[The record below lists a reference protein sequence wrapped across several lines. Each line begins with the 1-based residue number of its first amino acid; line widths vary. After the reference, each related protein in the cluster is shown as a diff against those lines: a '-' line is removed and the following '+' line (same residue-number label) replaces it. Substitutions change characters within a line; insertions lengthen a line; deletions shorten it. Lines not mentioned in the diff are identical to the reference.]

1 MLCKILD
8 EIFQHFFVYFSLS
21 HTQKDVNHLKRT
33 AEETDHK
40 IDATF
45 LTTFYEKYFKN
56 IIFNNDNVGEF
67 LKM

>member
-1 MLCKILD
+1 MK
-8 EIFQHFFVYFSLS
+8 FFNFFLFTSLS
-21 HTQKDVNHLKRT
+21 LSQKDVNHLKRT

-45 LTTFYEKYFKN
+45 LTTFHEKYFKN
-56 IIFNNDNVGEF
+56 IIFNNVNVGEF